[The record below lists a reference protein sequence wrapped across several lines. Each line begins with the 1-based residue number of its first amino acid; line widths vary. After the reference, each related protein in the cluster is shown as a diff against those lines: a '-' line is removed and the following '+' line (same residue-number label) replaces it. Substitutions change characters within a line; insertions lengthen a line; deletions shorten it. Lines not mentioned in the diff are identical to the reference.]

1 MTRAEKKKYIDKM
14 NKRLKTLGKKYG
26 NDNGLMEHIIQTL
39 KDNGVK
45 LTDSNYI
52 SMKTNLD
59 DDNEEANLLK
69 DAIEGTVYTQ
79 KQLDDLLKETLEE
92 DTDEEVNLKDYAE
105 STLKKKVNE
114 MFGINDDLAADRA
127 DWYDEENSKNP
138 IYGPVYDEINS
149 LVHKFYEQ
157 DNGVLNKVHRE
168 IFRELIGD
176 FKDTY
181 NELGK
186 VDPDKISG
194 LMNKIKRYEGG
205 V

>member
-26 NDNGLMEHIIQTL
+26 NDNGLMEHIIDTL
-39 KDNGVK
+39 QNTEGVE
-45 LTDSNYI
+45 LTKSNLL
-52 SMKTNLD
+52 SMKTDLD
-59 DDNEEANLLK
+59 TDLVK
-69 DAIEGTVYTQ
+69 DAIEGSVYTQ
-79 KQLDDLLKETLEE
+79 KQLDNLLKETLEE
-92 DTDEEVNLKDYAE
+92 ETDGEVNLKDYAE

-114 MFGINDDLAADRA
+114 LFGVDDDLAADRA
-127 DWYDEENSKNP
+127 DWYDEETSKNP
-138 IYGPVYDEINS
+138 IYGPVYEEINS
-149 LVHKFYEQ
+149 LVHKYYEQ
-157 DNGVLNKVHRE
+157 DNGVLNKAHRE

-181 NELGK
+181 NELGE